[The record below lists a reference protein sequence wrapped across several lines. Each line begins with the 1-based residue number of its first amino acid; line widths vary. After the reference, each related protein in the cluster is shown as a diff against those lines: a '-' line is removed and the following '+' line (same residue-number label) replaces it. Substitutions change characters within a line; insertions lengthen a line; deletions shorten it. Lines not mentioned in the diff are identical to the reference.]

1 MKPRKLIITYL
12 VFLHIALVFIVI
24 KTDFIPRLEQ
34 KLGLLPD
41 ELTPFYHNLV
51 ASHSRIDG
59 SLPDKTTIFIGD
71 SITQG
76 LAVSA
81 VATPSVNYG
90 IGMDTSYGVL
100 QRIGKYKSLK
110 TAKAV
115 VLAIGYNDL
124 KRRNNA
130 EILDNYKRILNI
142 IPKQTKIIISAI
154 LPVDE
159 RFLGIGYNAR
169 IREINSALEKLSQLT
184 PNMVFSDVSEKL
196 QDSSLNLSIEYHEG
210 DGIHLNPK
218 GYEIWIKA
226 LQKDIPD
233 E

>member
-1 MKPRKLIITYL
+1 MKPRTLIIAYL
-12 VFLHIALVFIVI
+12 AILHFALVFIII
-24 KTDFIPRLEQ
+24 KTDFIPKLEQ
-34 KLGLLPD
+34 KLGYLPD
-41 ELTPFYHNLV
+41 ELTPFYNKLV
-51 ASHSRIDG
+51 ASHSRIDAN
-59 SLPDKTTIFIGD
+59 LPDKTTLFIGD

-100 QRIGKYKSLK
+100 QRIGKYKSLEN
-110 TAKAV
+110 AKAV

-124 KRRNNA
+124 RRRKND
-130 EILDNYKRILNI
+130 EILVNYKRILDI
-142 IPKQTKIIISAI
+142 IPRQTKIIISAI

-159 RFLGIGYNAR
+159 RIIGIGYNGR
-169 IREINSALEKLSQLT
+169 IRKINNALKSLSQSKS
-184 PNMVFSDVSEKL
+184 NMVFTDATENL
-196 QDSSLNLSIEYHEG
+196 QDSSQNLAMEYHEG
-210 DGIHLNPK
+210 DGIHLNAK